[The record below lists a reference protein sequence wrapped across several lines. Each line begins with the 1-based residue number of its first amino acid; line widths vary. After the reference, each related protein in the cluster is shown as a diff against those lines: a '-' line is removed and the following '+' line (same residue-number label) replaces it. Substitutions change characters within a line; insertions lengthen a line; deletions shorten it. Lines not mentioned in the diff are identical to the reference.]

1 MAEARTRS
9 ERIRSRAA
17 VLFAA
22 GYVVALASFWL
33 AGAAAYA
40 VSGHGLTKLLGL
52 AYFPILLLP
61 IVGEKS
67 ILGVEIHS
75 MIWVWWFALQMILG
89 VVAIWL
95 YPHDRSLRRR
105 PYPPRVRRFAQ
116 PRRHPLAGTHA
127 ADLIRATRR
136 STVRC
141 A

>member
-22 GYVVALASFWL
+22 GYVLALASFWL
-33 AGAAAYA
+33 AGIAAYA
-40 VSGHGLTKLLGL
+40 VSGHGLSKLLGL

-61 IVGEKS
+61 IVGEKT
-67 ILGVEIHS
+67 LGGVQIHS
-75 MIWVWWFALQMILG
+75 TIWLWWFALQMILG

-105 PYPPRVRRFAQ
+105 PYPPRVDAPDSRAVSRSLARM
-116 PRRHPLAGTHA
+116 PR
-127 ADLIRATRR
+127 I
-136 STVRC
+136 
-141 A
+141 

>member
-40 VSGHGLTKLLGL
+40 VSGHGLSRLLGL

-61 IVGEKS
+61 IVGEES
-67 ILGVEIHS
+67 LAGVEIHS

-105 PYPPRVRRFAQ
+105 PYPPRVRA
-116 PRRHPLAGTHA
+116 PRSRAVTRSLARMPR
-127 ADLIRATRR
+127 I
-136 STVRC
+136 
-141 A
+141 